1 MNTLAGQGLT
11 FINHH
16 AAGSHIVVVFACLS
30 LPLLPH
36 FLPSL
41 NILTKGLRVVLLTP
55 HTACSAIMS
64 WKSAI
69 KEVAKCFKKSG
80 ETFKNVGLISTGWNE
95 EDDEKSSS
103 QTTCVTCLVLW
114 LPPIILFWPFFYYLS
129 PYKSTLNDDLLFW
142 LKNLP
147 RFACTLHVV
156 VVVLFLRSVQTTVI
170 VKYLS
175 GDYISQS

>member
-1 MNTLAGQGLT
+1 MANQVLPIDLATNAVSHPRDENTLAGQGLT

-64 WKSAI
+64 GKSAI

-95 EDDEKSSS
+95 EDDVKSSS

-114 LPPIILFWPFFYYLS
+114 LPPIILFGPFFYYLS
-129 PYKSTLNDDLLFW
+129 PYKSTLNDDLLF
-142 LKNLP
+142 LAEKS
-147 RFACTLHVV
+147 T
-156 VVVLFLRSVQTTVI
+156 
-170 VKYLS
+170 
-175 GDYISQS
+175 